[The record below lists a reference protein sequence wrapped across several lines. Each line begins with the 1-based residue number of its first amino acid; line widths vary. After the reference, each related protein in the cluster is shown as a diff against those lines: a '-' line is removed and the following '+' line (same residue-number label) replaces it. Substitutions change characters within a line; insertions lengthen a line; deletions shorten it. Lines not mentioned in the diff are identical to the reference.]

1 MTVVSYSRPRA
12 GDFEATKLAGASQLG
27 EPSLPRS
34 PLPERW
40 AVGGSRF
47 WALAGESSDEEGDDG
62 GSADRA
68 TAECRSPRSGP
79 SSVRLGDFLSPA
91 WQRVGAAK
99 QGAAGR

>member
-1 MTVVSYSRPRA
+1 MTVASCSRPHA
-12 GDFEATKLAGASQLG
+12 GDSAATKPASAALFW
-27 EPSLPRS
+27 EPSSPRS
-34 PLPERW
+34 PLPESW

-47 WALAGESSDEEGDDG
+47 WVLAGESSDEEDGG

-79 SSVRLGDFLSPA
+79 SSVSLGDFLSPA